1 MEQLLKSIY
10 VAQAQFQLE
19 TGKTT
24 KAAAQ
29 RARNLSNQLTKLYK
43 EFRALSL
50 AENK

>member
-1 MEQLLKSIY
+1 MNDLLKRIY
-10 VAQAQFQLE
+10 DAQAQFQLE

-50 AENK
+50 EATK

>member
-1 MEQLLKSIY
+1 MNDLLKRIY
-10 VAQAQFQLE
+10 AVQAQFQLE
-19 TGKTT
+19 TCKTT

-29 RARNLSNQLTKLYK
+29 RTRNLSNQLTKLYK